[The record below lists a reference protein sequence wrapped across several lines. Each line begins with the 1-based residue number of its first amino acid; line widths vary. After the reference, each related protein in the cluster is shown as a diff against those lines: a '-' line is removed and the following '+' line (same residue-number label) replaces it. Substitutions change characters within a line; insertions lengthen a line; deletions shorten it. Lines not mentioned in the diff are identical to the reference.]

1 MRRRNR
7 RGFSLLTVMTLI
19 ALVTISS
26 LIVIDLIVSDH
37 DLHGL
42 ERRTREAREAAEGGT
57 MELINEE
64 LLADV
69 LPELDEADLTA
80 EAEATTD
87 NVFSSIRAD
96 GAELE
101 YEGTIALIRVSP
113 LLESSHSRVRAVV
126 YELEVTGRAS
136 SHQAITQTQIYK
148 MAAASPGLV
157 QAPRHA
163 H

>member
-1 MRRRNR
+1 MKNQ
-7 RGFSLLTVMTLI
+7 RGFSLLTVMLLV
-19 ALVTISS
+19 AMVTISS
-26 LIVIDLIVSDH
+26 LVVIELVMGDH
-37 DLHGL
+37 DIQGM

-64 LLADV
+64 LIADV
-69 LPELDEADLTA
+69 LPDLSEDDLTSVA
-80 EAEATTD
+80 KPTSD

-96 GAELE
+96 GSRLE
-101 YEGTIALIRVSP
+101 YEGTVALIRISP

-126 YELEVTGRAS
+126 YELEVTGES
-136 SHQAITQTQIYK
+136 SNHTVVTQTQIYK